1 MWWGSARRRV
11 SSFGTTCDNTHKR
24 PSVRPREG
32 GACSVRACVRTSEKC
47 AAAPGIAS
55 PMNARA
61 ACAERNGPL
70 ARRAWIATW
79 QRETTTTTTTFL

>member
-1 MWWGSARRRV
+1 
-11 SSFGTTCDNTHKR
+11 
-24 PSVRPREG
+24 
-32 GACSVRACVRTSEKC
+32 VRTSEKC